1 MSKDIILR
9 RNDGTEGKP
18 IGVQRLLTGGDWG
31 AWVPEDETSKT
42 GKITINQ
49 NGRYPAYR
57 DGLYGYSRVTVDIQ
71 FPQSGTTRGGVDY
84 TVYTDVNGNPHIA
97 VEGKQ

>member
-18 IGVQRLLTGGDWG
+18 IGVQRLQTGGDWG

-42 GKITINQ
+42 GEITINQ

-57 DGLYGYSRVTVDIQ
+57 SGMYGFHRVVVDVQ
-71 FPQSGTTRGGVDY
+71 FPQSGTTRSGVDY
-84 TVYTDVNGNPHIA
+84 TVDVDAKGKPHLF
-97 VEGKQ
+97 VTR